1 VVGNGDPHE
10 AAAQKNVEAQ
20 EDTRPRDP
28 SIGLTAAAGI
38 FAALIGTSVLDIGN
52 SSPPMRAADYVVV
65 AGWILVISLFAALS
79 AGWGPKWLAWCAGL
93 AVGLATAGLIVATTF
108 GGTRDHDHVLLRVDD
123 QTRAALASLCRRQ
136 FSAQGIPGTISTKTL
151 SEEFVIIDF
160 SDGEG
165 GRCQLS
171 ISPGAPARLQRGAP
185 RERREAE
192 SPLTVTNSLTVGV
205 LCMCLRGAHPATGH
219 PTCRRATT
227 LCRVM
232 SGAAARVASVG
243 SYGNRGRV

>member
-1 VVGNGDPHE
+1 VLYAWPGRRRGPGGERRGVVVGNGDPHE
-10 AAAQKNVEAQ
+10 VAAQQNVEAQ
-20 EDTRPRDP
+20 EDTKPRDP

-108 GGTRDHDHVLLRVDD
+108 GGTRDHDHVLLRVDNR
-123 QTRAALASLCRRQ
+123 TRAALASLCRRQ

-165 GRCQLS
+165 GRCQTVD
-171 ISPGAPARLQRGAP
+171 IPRGA
-185 RERREAE
+185 
-192 SPLTVTNSLTVGV
+192 V
-205 LCMCLRGAHPATGH
+205 LAFKEVHRGNDEKQNHP
-219 PTCRRATT
+219 
-227 LCRVM
+227 
-232 SGAAARVASVG
+232 
-243 SYGNRGRV
+243 